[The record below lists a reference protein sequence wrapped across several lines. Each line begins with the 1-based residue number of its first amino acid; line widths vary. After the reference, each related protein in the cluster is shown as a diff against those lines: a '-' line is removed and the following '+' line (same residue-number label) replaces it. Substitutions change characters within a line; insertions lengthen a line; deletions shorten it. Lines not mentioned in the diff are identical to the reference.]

1 MTVIYEHPITEH
13 AKWLKKV
20 EVTYSKIESL
30 IKSRKQHVF
39 ANIIFLIIELET
51 LVSGQENRI
60 DIQKVLNKKR
70 NFTSTDCLIYIFEVY
85 FCNGNNFRN
94 C

>member
-13 AKWLKKV
+13 AKWLKRI

-30 IKSRKQHVF
+30 IKSRKQHFF

-51 LVSGQENRI
+51 LVSGQENRT
-60 DIQKVLNKKR
+60 DIQKILNKKKSFLLGLSS
-70 NFTSTDCLIYIFEVY
+70 NPEVNSK
-85 FCNGNNFRN
+85 FWKRLSKS
-94 C
+94 